1 MFTRKIECP
10 LGILELE
17 ANDEALTAIR
27 FTNSDKLEDAGQT
40 GASHSL
46 LAKAEEQLGEYFDG
60 ERKDFDLP
68 LAPEGTDFQ
77 KQVWDALLELPY
89 GQTTTYLKL
98 SEKIGNVK
106 AIRAVG
112 KANGQNPIP
121 IVIPCHRVIGS
132 DDSLIGYGGGIE
144 RKRWL
149 LQHEGALL
157 L

>member
-1 MFTRKIECP
+1 MQTRRINTP
-10 LGILELE
+10 VGILILE
-17 ANDEALTAIR
+17 ATDEALTAIR
-27 FTNSDKLEDAGQT
+27 FDDTGEPSDAAMADR
-40 GASHSL
+40 SHPI
-46 LAKAEEQLGEYFDG
+46 LAKAIKQLEEYFDG
-60 ERKDFDLP
+60 NRQTFSIP
-68 LAPEGTDFQ
+68 LAPEGTGFQ
-77 KQVWDALLELPY
+77 KQVWNALLELPY

-112 KANGQNPIP
+112 RANGQNPIP

-144 RKRWL
+144 RKRRL